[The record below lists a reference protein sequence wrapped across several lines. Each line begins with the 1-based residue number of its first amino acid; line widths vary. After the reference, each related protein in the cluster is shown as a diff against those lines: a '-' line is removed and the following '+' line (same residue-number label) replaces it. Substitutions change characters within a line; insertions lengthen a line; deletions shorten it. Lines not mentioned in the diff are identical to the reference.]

1 METYTLQTFMS
12 RCHLKPWDLGTLLA
26 VQWLTLCLPVQRVW
40 VQFLL
45 REVSSHI
52 PWGQNTEHEIEAFVT
67 SSIKTSEFVGVHS
80 VMSDSLQ
87 PHGPQHTRLLC
98 PPLSPRVCPNSCP
111 LSWWCPQASSS
122 SLTSPS
128 PPALNLSWHQ
138 GLFQWVSSSYQVAK
152 VLEFQLQHQS
162 FQRIFRTYF
171 F

>member
-1 METYTLQTFMS
+1 MSLKALRFGDFAGSSVANTLPS
-12 RCHLKPWDLGTLLA
+12 SAEGVGSIPAPRGK
-26 VQWLTLCLPVQRVW
+26 LPYA
-40 VQFLL
+40 L
-45 REVSSHI
+45 RPKYRTRNRS
-52 PWGQNTEHEIEAFVT
+52 TFVT

-152 VLEFQLQHQS
+152 VLELQHQS
-162 FQRIFRTYF
+162 FQWIFRTDF
-171 F
+171 L